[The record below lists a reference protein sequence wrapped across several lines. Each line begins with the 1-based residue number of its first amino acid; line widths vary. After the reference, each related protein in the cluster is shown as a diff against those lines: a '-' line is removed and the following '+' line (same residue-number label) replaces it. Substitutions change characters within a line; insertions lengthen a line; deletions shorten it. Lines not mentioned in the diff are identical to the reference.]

1 MTNAITTRLTGATQ
15 VLRPQTF
22 EQLSQFAAM
31 AARSSMVPKDYR
43 GNPEDIMLAVQMGSE
58 VGLAPMQALQN
69 IATINGRPALWG
81 DAQLGLCKMHP
92 EWVSIEET
100 TTGAGEA
107 MQALCVVIRNGEPPV
122 VREFGYTDA
131 KQAGLWGKAGPWTQY
146 PARMMQMRAR
156 GFALRDAFPDALRG
170 LLSEHEAQDTPPPAY
185 AGTTIEATATPVAE
199 PAQAEPDEPWTL
211 DTAPNPA
218 VFLAILGPLLD
229 AAQDADAVDAI
240 LAHKRV
246 QSAQD
251 RFVNSRKAALME
263 MIQAALA
270 RTAPPST
277 DVADSTDD
285 GWPGQTT
292 TEKRLIA
299 AALARTAPPPAEEND
314 GWPGPVKNA

>member
-1 MTNAITTRLTGATQ
+1 MSNAITTRPTGATQ

-22 EQLSQFAAM
+22 EQLGQFAAM
-31 AARSSMVPKDYR
+31 AARSSMVPSAYR
-43 GNPEDIMLAVQMGSE
+43 GKPEDIMLAVQMGSE

-92 EWVSIEET
+92 AWNSIEET
-100 TTGAGEA
+100 MTGTGEA
-107 MQALCVVIRNGEPPV
+107 MRARCVVIRNGEPPV
-122 VREFGYTDA
+122 VRVFGFVEA

-185 AGTTIEATATPVAE
+185 TGTTIESTATPVADA
-199 PAQAEPDEPWTL
+199 PQAPPDEPWTL

-218 VFLAILGPLLD
+218 AFLSVLGPLLD
-229 AAQDADAVDAI
+229 AAQNADAVDAV
-240 LAHKRV
+240 LAHPRV

-251 RFVNSRKAALME
+251 RFVNGRQAALMD
-263 MIQAALA
+263 MIKAAMA
-270 RTAPPST
+270 RTAPPAT
-277 DVADSTDD
+277 DATDD
-285 GWPGQTT
+285 GWPG
-292 TEKRLIA
+292 
-299 AALARTAPPPAEEND
+299 
-314 GWPGPVKNA
+314 PGGDA

>member
-1 MTNAITTRLTGATQ
+1 MSNAITTRPTGATQ

-22 EQLSQFAAM
+22 EQLGQFAAM
-31 AARSSMVPKDYR
+31 AARSSMVPQAYR
-43 GNPEDIMLAVQMGSE
+43 GKPEDIMLAVQMGSE

-92 EWVSIEET
+92 AWVSIEET

-107 MQALCVVIRNGEPPV
+107 MRARCVVIRNGEPPV
-122 VREFGYTDA
+122 VREFGYTEA
-131 KQAGLWGKAGPWTQY
+131 KQAGLWGKAGPWQQY

-185 AGTTIEATATPVAE
+185 TGTTIEATATPVADA
-199 PAQAEPDEPWTL
+199 PQAPPDEPWTL

-218 VFLAILGPLLD
+218 AFLAVLGPLLD
-229 AAQDADAVDAI
+229 AAQDAEAVNAV
-240 LAHKRV
+240 LAHPRV

-251 RFVNSRKAALME
+251 RFVNGRKQALTEMIAAALD
-263 MIQAALA
+263 
-270 RTAPPST
+270 RTAPTAT
-277 DVADSTDD
+277 DATDD
-285 GWPGQTT
+285 GWPG
-292 TEKRLIA
+292 
-299 AALARTAPPPAEEND
+299 
-314 GWPGPVKNA
+314 PGGDA

>member
-1 MTNAITTRLTGATQ
+1 MSNAITTQRATAPQ

-22 EQLSQFAAM
+22 DQLAQFAAM
-31 AARSSMVPKDYR
+31 ASKSNLVPPAYK
-43 GNPEDIMLAVQMGSE
+43 GKAEDIMLAVQMGSE

-81 DAQLGLCKMHP
+81 DAQLGLCKSHP
-92 EWVSIEET
+92 LWVSIEET
-100 TTGAGEA
+100 MTGAGETRSA
-107 MQALCVVIRNGEPPV
+107 HCVVIRNGEPPV
-122 VREFGYTDA
+122 VREFGYAQA
-131 KQAGLWGKAGPWTQY
+131 KQAGLWGKSGPWTQY
-146 PARMMQMRAR
+146 PDRMMQMRAR

-185 AGTTIEATATPVAE
+185 TGTTIEATATPVAE
-199 PAQAEPDEPWTL
+199 PVQADPDEPWTL

-218 VFLAILGPLLD
+218 AFLSVLRPMLD

-251 RFVNSRKAALME
+251 RFVNNRKAALME

-270 RTAPPST
+270 RTAQPADPPT
-277 DVADSTDD
+277 TGGADD
-285 GWPGQTT
+285 GWPG
-292 TEKRLIA
+292 A
-299 AALARTAPPPAEEND
+299 GGDA
-314 GWPGPVKNA
+314 